1 MQQQEKDVLKFL
13 TWQQAH
19 LEQDIQPLPNAVEKH
34 TRADTAVIEALNVAK
49 SLLPEPVQAEIEKIL
64 ALHTEMWKPVR
75 AESEQ

>member
-1 MQQQEKDVLKFL
+1 MQQQEDVLKFL
-13 TWQQAH
+13 TWQQTH
-19 LEQDIQPLPNAVEKH
+19 LENDIQPLPDAVEKR